1 MTSII
6 LLRRIDRLHSLIKR
20 KATGS
25 PKILAKKFEISE
37 RHVYR
42 LIEHMKEMGF
52 PIKYSVIRSSY
63 VYTSDVNFRLELVVD
78 DEKKFILG

>member
-1 MTSII
+1 
-6 LLRRIDRLHSLIKR
+6 
-20 KATGS
+20 
-25 PKILAKKFEISE
+25 
-37 RHVYR
+37 